1 MNSIIIS
8 MCLMF
13 TSLPFCDVESISDDE
28 FAKSFDYESFQ
39 NMLQTEEICISEAL
53 RKTSGK
59 LNCDI
64 DKAENSSEELKKCE
78 DSAKADINQI
88 IKTVNSNEFKRK
100 GCSAWLVGWEDNHL
114 SKEYKRRK
122 ELLK

>member
-1 MNSIIIS
+1 
-8 MCLMF
+8 MF
-13 TSLPFCDVESISDDE
+13 SSLPFCDVESISDDE
-28 FAKSFDYESFQ
+28 FAQSFDYVNFE

-59 LNCDI
+59 LDCDI

-100 GCSAWLVGWEDNHL
+100 GCSAWLVGLEDNHL

>member
-1 MNSIIIS
+1 MNSIFIS
-8 MCLMF
+8 ICLMF
-13 TSLPFCDVESISDDE
+13 SSLPFCDVESISNDE
-28 FAKSFDYESFQ
+28 FAKSFDYVNFQ

-53 RKTSGK
+53 RTTSGLK
-59 LNCDI
+59 CDV

-88 IKTVNSNEFKRK
+88 IKSVNSKEFERK
-100 GCSAWLVGWEDNHL
+100 GCSAWLIGWDDNYL

>member
-1 MNSIIIS
+1 
-8 MCLMF
+8 MF
-13 TSLPFCDVESISDDE
+13 SSLPLCDVESISDDE
-28 FAKSFDYESFQ
+28 FAQSFDYVNFE

-59 LNCDI
+59 LDCDI
-64 DKAENSSEELKKCE
+64 DKAENSLEELKKCE
-78 DSAKADINQI
+78 NSAKADINQI

>member
-1 MNSIIIS
+1 MNSIFIS
-8 MCLMF
+8 ICLMF
-13 TSLPFCDVESISDDE
+13 SSLPFCDVESISDDE
-28 FAKSFDYESFQ
+28 FAQSFDYVNFE

-59 LNCDI
+59 LDCDI

>member
-1 MNSIIIS
+1 MNSFLIS
-8 MCLMF
+8 ICLMF
-13 TSLPFCDVESISDDE
+13 SSLPFCDVESISDDE
-28 FAKSFDYESFQ
+28 FAQSFDYVSFE

-59 LNCDI
+59 INCDI
-64 DKAENSSEELKKCE
+64 DKAENSLEELKKCE
-78 DSAKADINQI
+78 DSKADINQI

>member
-1 MNSIIIS
+1 MNSFLVSI
-8 MCLMF
+8 CLMF
-13 TSLPFCDVESISDDE
+13 SSLPFCDVESISDDE
-28 FAKSFDYESFQ
+28 FAQSFDYESFE

-59 LNCDI
+59 LDCDV

-78 DSAKADINQI
+78 DSAKADINQN

-100 GCSAWLVGWEDNHL
+100 GCSAWLVGWEDNLL

>member
-1 MNSIIIS
+1 MNSIFIS
-8 MCLMF
+8 ICLMF
-13 TSLPFCDVESISDDE
+13 SSLPFCDVESISDDE
-28 FAKSFDYESFQ
+28 FAQSFDYVNFE

-53 RKTSGK
+53 RKTSGLK
-59 LNCDI
+59 CDV
-64 DKAENSSEELKKCE
+64 DKAEISLEELKKCE

-100 GCSAWLVGWEDNHL
+100 GCSAWLVGLEDNHL

>member
-1 MNSIIIS
+1 MR
-8 MCLMF
+8 MK
-13 TSLPFCDVESISDDE
+13 E
-28 FAKSFDYESFQ
+28 
-39 NMLQTEEICISEAL
+39 
-53 RKTSGK
+53 KTRLFMK
-59 LNCDI
+59 
-64 DKAENSSEELKKCE
+64 
-78 DSAKADINQI
+78 DSKADINQI

>member
-1 MNSIIIS
+1 
-8 MCLMF
+8 MF
-13 TSLPFCDVESISDDE
+13 SSLPFCDVESISNDE
-28 FAKSFDYESFQ
+28 FAKSFDYVNFQ

-53 RKTSGK
+53 RTTSGLK
-59 LNCDI
+59 CDV

-88 IKTVNSNEFKRK
+88 IKSVNSKEFERK
-100 GCSAWLVGWEDNHL
+100 GCSDWLIGWDDNYL

-122 ELLK
+122 ELL